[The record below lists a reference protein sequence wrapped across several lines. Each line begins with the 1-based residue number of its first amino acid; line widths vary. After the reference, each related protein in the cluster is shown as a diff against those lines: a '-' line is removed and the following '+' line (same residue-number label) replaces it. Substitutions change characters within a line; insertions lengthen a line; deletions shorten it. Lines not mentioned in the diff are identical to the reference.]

1 MVLRKGWVEVAGFS
15 LRVTGGP
22 MANISASDSAHSSI
36 PSPPNAGEGEKHQR
50 RGNMRTRFLFVA
62 AAVLLAPLVF
72 AQNTPQVAGVEP
84 SSGKVNDTIT
94 LTGQNLGKESV
105 SAVFLSDDKNDFK
118 AAVVEQS
125 AEKIVVKVP
134 QVKSGRYNISI
145 QVGDKLFIKPVRF
158 TVDE

>member
-1 MVLRKGWVEVAGFS
+1 
-15 LRVTGGP
+15 
-22 MANISASDSAHSSI
+22 MANISASDCGPSTI
-36 PSPPNAGEGEKHQR
+36 PSLPNARKGRKHQR
-50 RGNMRTRFLFVA
+50 SGNTRTRLVFLA
-62 AAVLLAPLVF
+62 AAVMLAPLIF
-72 AQNTPQVAGVEP
+72 AQSTPQVAGVEP
-84 SSGKVNDTIT
+84 SSGKVNDSIT

-105 SAVFLSDDKNDFK
+105 SAVYLSDDKNDFK